1 VLANPNIQNGSMNH
15 CGVGP
20 AGPALSAL
28 KQPILKLQTAQNSE
42 TLAVMAGTIPN
53 DRRVIAET
61 GAAARVAAI
70 VEPVLGDLGF
80 RLVRVRLTGLNGLTL
95 QIMAERPDGTMSVED
110 CEAASRGLS
119 PVLDMEDPIEHAYN
133 LEVSSP
139 GIDRPLV
146 RPSDFTRWAG
156 YEAKIDMTAPI
167 DGRRRFRGVLRGLED
182 EAVVVERLDAGPD
195 EVARVLLPLNELAE
209 AKLVLTDA
217 LVSETLKRSKAK
229 LSETEQQ
236 SGDAAPPVG
245 RPGKTNESRGV
256 NHGRQRQ

>member
-1 VLANPNIQNGSMNH
+1 M
-15 CGVGP
+15 P
-20 AGPALSAL
+20 A
-28 KQPILKLQTAQNSE
+28 T
-42 TLAVMAGTIPN
+42 MPN

-61 GAAARVAAI
+61 GPAARVAAI

-80 RLVRVRLTGLNGLTL
+80 RLVRVRLTGVNGLTL

-119 PVLDMEDPIEHAYN
+119 PVLDMEDPIERAYN

-156 YEAKIDMTAPI
+156 YEAKIDMTVPI

-182 EAVVVERLDAGPD
+182 EAAVLERLDAKPD
-195 EVARVLLPLNELAE
+195 EPARVLLPLNELAE

-217 LVSETLKRSKAK
+217 LVSETLRRSKAK
-229 LSETEQQ
+229 LNEAEQPPAEPAPARR
-236 SGDAAPPVG
+236 SGTIND
-245 RPGKTNESRGV
+245 SRGV
-256 NHGRQRQ
+256 THGRQRQ

>member
-1 VLANPNIQNGSMNH
+1 
-15 CGVGP
+15 
-20 AGPALSAL
+20 
-28 KQPILKLQTAQNSE
+28 
-42 TLAVMAGTIPN
+42 MAGTTTN

-61 GAAARVAAI
+61 GTAARVAAI

-95 QIMAERPDGTMSVED
+95 QIMAERPDGSMSVED

-119 PVLDMEDPIEHAYN
+119 PVLDMEDPIERAYN

-146 RPSDFTRWAG
+146 RPSDFARWAG
-156 YEAKIDMTAPI
+156 YEAKIDMTVSI
-167 DGRRRFRGVLRGLED
+167 EGRRRFRGVLRGLED
-182 EAVVVERLDAGPD
+182 EAVVVERLDAKPD
-195 EVARVLLPLNELAE
+195 EAARVLLPLSELAE

-217 LVSETLKRSKAK
+217 LVTETLKRSKAK
-229 LSETEQQ
+229 LAEAVPQAD
-236 SGDAAPPVG
+236 DAAPPPS
-245 RPGKTNESRGV
+245 RPGKTNDSRGV

>member
-1 VLANPNIQNGSMNH
+1 M
-15 CGVGP
+15 P
-20 AGPALSAL
+20 AA
-28 KQPILKLQTAQNSE
+28 
-42 TLAVMAGTIPN
+42 MPN

-61 GAAARVAAI
+61 GPAARVAAI

-80 RLVRVRLTGLNGLTL
+80 RLVRVRLTGVNGLTL

-119 PVLDMEDPIEHAYN
+119 PVLDMEDPIERAYN

-156 YEAKIDMTAPI
+156 YEAKIDMTVPI

-182 EAVVVERLDAGPD
+182 PCPAAAQRTRRGEARAHRRAGERD
-195 EVARVLLPLNELAE
+195 AE
-209 AKLVLTDA
+209 AQQGEA
-217 LVSETLKRSKAK
+217 ERSRTTTRRAGARPPIGNDQRFQR
-229 LSETEQQ
+229 SDPWP
-236 SGDAAPPVG
+236 SAPIGSSFCRSPT
-245 RPGKTNESRGV
+245 RSPARRSSTARSC
-256 NHGRQRQ
+256 